1 MGDGLMELFERLP
14 TELSKLIAGYEFK
27 ENHIGHSQ
35 SLVFQL
41 TNRSNHV
48 MYLKIQAVDDGDL
61 LPEKERLEWLQGK
74 LPVPEPIYFDSD
86 NEHQFMLL
94 SEIKGVPSFDR
105 TLRHDI
111 PNLIRELAQG
121 LRTIHSL
128 DKNCCPF
135 SLSLS
140 ERIKMVQDRI
150 FSGRVNMESF
160 SLHYPNQTLQELFDE
175 MIRMTPESEELVVCH
190 GDYSMPNIIMLDGRV
205 NGFIDLGQ
213 LTVSDRYLD
222 FVTVRNTFRYNKL
235 PDECFTLFTKEY
247 GIQDIDDSKLRFYE
261 LLDRFM

>member
-1 MGDGLMELFERLP
+1 MEFLNRVP
-14 TELSKLIAGYEFK
+14 GELSRLIVGYEAK
-27 ENHIGHSQ
+27 ENHIGHSTC
-35 SLVFQL
+35 LVFQL

-48 MYLKIQAVDDGDL
+48 LYLKVQSVADGNL

-74 LPVPEPIYFDSD
+74 LPVPELIYFDSD

-105 TLRHDI
+105 TLRYDI

-121 LRTIHSL
+121 LKTIHSL

-140 ERIKMVQDRI
+140 ERINMVHDRVL
-150 FSGRVNMESF
+150 SGSANREYL

-213 LTVSDRYLD
+213 LAVADRYVDL
-222 FVTVRNTFRYNKL
+222 VTVRNTFRYNKL
-235 PDECFTLFTKEY
+235 PEECFTLFTKEY